1 LRAIAA
7 IITMTMPNT
16 MNGATQLSVDDEI
29 VEGVAVAS
37 LLETGDTGL
46 VELEV
51 EPEFAFLNVLQSPD

>member
-1 LRAIAA
+1 
-7 IITMTMPNT
+7 MPNT
-16 MNGATQLSVDDEI
+16 MNGATQLSLDDEI